1 MNEPFLILQG
11 TRAASW
17 LAMRGYSIGLAS
29 PARYDQGEDGEILKV
44 NHQLCVVKGQNITSN
59 IEKNWQKSTPDGIV
73 LHRPRPAHGTL
84 LDGLLLHDS

>member
-17 LAMRGYSIGLAS
+17 LAVRGYIIGLAS

-44 NHQLCVVKGQNITSN
+44 NNKICVVKGDKITN
-59 IEKNWQKSTPDGIV
+59 NTEQDWQKSMPDGIV
-73 LHRPRPAHGTL
+73 LHRPNSKHGAL
-84 LDGLLLHDS
+84 LDDFFRHDT